1 MNKDILVVDDEPA
14 IARMVKMSLSVEGYQ
29 VRTASSGLDA
39 LEQVADRRP
48 DLIVLDIMMPGMN
61 GYEVCMELKNHPQN
75 KGIKV
80 IFLTALGNPGDAQRG
95 FAAGGD
101 DYIIKPFDPDE
112 LLDKVKEM
120 LGQAVS

>member
-29 VRTASSGLDA
+29 VRTASSGFDA
-39 LEQVADRRP
+39 LEQVEDRRP

-112 LLDKVKEM
+112 LLDKVKEI